1 MSLTIPTRLVK
12 ISVIEKSYTC
22 FFFAYHDCVL
32 SRSIY
37 CSKRYADSIIEQHEK
52 RAFHRIQGNQ
62 VFLDGEIWTQPK
74 WNISFA
80 SGSFASCNLFI
91 IRIRCRDAWITFSEK
106 GCRPKFV
113 KRKWKIENNDKEEV
127 QFQKLQKAPARRAYE
142 ERKNFPP
149 IIGQGIQLA
158 AVR

>member
-1 MSLTIPTRLVK
+1 MGRSGHSL
-12 ISVIEKSYTC
+12 
-22 FFFAYHDCVL
+22 
-32 SRSIY
+32 
-37 CSKRYADSIIEQHEK
+37 
-52 RAFHRIQGNQ
+52 
-62 VFLDGEIWTQPK
+62 
-74 WNISFA
+74 NISFA
-80 SGSFASCNLFI
+80 SGSFASSNLFI

-127 QFQKLQKAPARRAYE
+127 QFQTLQKAPARRAYE